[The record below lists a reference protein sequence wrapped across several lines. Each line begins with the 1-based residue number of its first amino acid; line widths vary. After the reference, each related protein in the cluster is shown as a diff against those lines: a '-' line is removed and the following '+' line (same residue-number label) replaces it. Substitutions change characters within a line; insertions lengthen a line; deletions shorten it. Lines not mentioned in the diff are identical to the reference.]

1 MSVRTMA
8 AVWERSQHSGTNL
21 LMLLAIADFADDD
34 GMAFPSVGK
43 LATKCRMSKRNAQDR
58 LRELSE
64 SGELTIKKNQGPP
77 PKFPN
82 LFMVNLKHLGVKP
95 TAPVQHTA
103 PVQFDVSR
111 GAVHCAPGVKPT
123 APKPSYNHQE
133 PSTTPQN
140 SFESFWL
147 AYPKKKAKG
156 DAQRAWSKLKP
167 NADLTDSILKAIEAQ
182 KTSEDWTKENGKF
195 IPYPA
200 TWLNSRRWEDESPEA
215 VSAGTSL
222 RNLPGML

>member
-34 GMAFPSVGK
+34 GRAYPAVPT
-43 LATKCRMSKRNAQDR
+43 LARKCRMKERNAQYI
-58 LRELSE
+58 LSE
-64 SGELTIKKNQGPP
+64 LVESAELTIQRGKGPRGSNVYRI
-77 PKFPN
+77 K
-82 LFMVNLKHLGVKP
+82 LASLGVQHS
-95 TAPVQHTA
+95 APVQSNA
-103 PVQFDVSR
+103 PLQQS
-111 GAVHCAPGVKPT
+111 APEGCNGVRITPAMECT
-123 APKPSYNHQE
+123 QTIIEPSMNHQ
-133 PSTTPQN
+133 SG
-140 SFESFWL
+140 FEVFWS

-182 KTSEDWTKENGKF
+182 KVSEDWMKDGGKF

-200 TWLNSRRWEDESPEA
+200 TWLNGRRWEDESHET

-222 RNLPGML
+222 LNLPGML

>member
-34 GMAFPSVGK
+34 GRAYPAVPT
-43 LATKCRMSKRNAQDR
+43 LARKCRMKERNAQYI
-58 LRELSE
+58 LSE
-64 SGELTIKKNQGPP
+64 LVESDELTIQRGKGPRGSNVYRI
-77 PKFPN
+77 K
-82 LFMVNLKHLGVKP
+82 LASLGVQHS
-95 TAPVQHTA
+95 APVQSNA
-103 PVQFDVSR
+103 PLQHS
-111 GAVHCAPGVKPT
+111 APGGCNGVRITPAMECT
-123 APKPSYNHQE
+123 RTINEPSMNHQ
-133 PSTTPQN
+133 SG
-140 SFESFWL
+140 FEVFWL

-167 NADLTDSILKAIEAQ
+167 NADLTDSILQAIEAQ
-182 KTSEDWTKENGKF
+182 KTAEDWTKENGKF

-200 TWLNSRRWEDESPEA
+200 TWLNSRRWEDESPET
-215 VSAGTSL
+215 VSSGTSL

>member
-8 AVWERSQHSGTNL
+8 AVWESSQHSGTNL

-34 GMAFPSVGK
+34 GRAFPSVGK

-58 LRELSE
+58 LRELAE

-82 LFMVNLKHLGVKP
+82 LFMINLKHLGVKP
-95 TAPVQHTA
+95 TAPVQPTS
-103 PVQFDVSR
+103 PVQSDVER

-133 PSTTPQN
+133 PPHD
-140 SFESFWL
+140 SFEQFWK
-147 AYPKKKAKG
+147 AYPKKRAKG
-156 DAQRAWSKLKP
+156 DAQKAWSKLKP
-167 NADLTDSILKAIEAQ
+167 NADLTDSILKAIEIQ
-182 KTSEDWTKENGKF
+182 KISEDWTKENGKF

-200 TWLNSRRWEDESPEA
+200 SWLNGKRWEDEN
-215 VSAGTSL
+215 VSTGLETGSSL

>member
-34 GMAFPSVGK
+34 GRAYPAVPT
-43 LATKCRMSKRNAQDR
+43 LARKCRMKERNAQYI
-58 LRELSE
+58 LSE
-64 SGELTIKKNQGPP
+64 LVESAELTIQRGKGPRGSNVYRI
-77 PKFPN
+77 K
-82 LFMVNLKHLGVKP
+82 LASLGVQQS
-95 TAPVQHTA
+95 APVQPNA
-103 PVQFDVSR
+103 PLQQS
-111 GAVHCAPGVKPT
+111 APGGCNGVRITPAMECIQT
-123 APKPSYNHQE
+123 INEPSMNHQ
-133 PSTTPQN
+133 SG
-140 SFESFWL
+140 FEVFWS

-182 KTSEDWTKENGKF
+182 KTSEDWMKDGGKF

-200 TWLNSRRWEDESPEA
+200 SWLNGRRWEDETASNGSET
-215 VSAGTSL
+215 STSL